1 MMKRI
6 YIHGLGQTAH
16 SWDKVIE
23 ASDNRDGIVCPD
35 LPGLIGDKET
45 TYENLYAAFSKMCDA
60 KDEEL
65 ILCGLSLGGVLA
77 LNYAVE
83 HAEKVKAL
91 VLIATP
97 YKMPKAALM
106 LQNIVFR
113 FMPDSGFKGIGFTKR
128 DFIKLCKSM
137 MELDF
142 TDELHKIT
150 CPALVVCGENDTA
163 NMKASVKM
171 ADILQDADM
180 QTVKGAA
187 HEVNAQAPEAL
198 SQILEDFYK
207 TKVLQDSTQVN
218 M

>member
-35 LPGLIGDKET
+35 LPGLIGDKEP

-83 HAEKVKAL
+83 HVKKVKAL

-128 DFIKLCKSM
+128 DFIKLCKSC
-137 MELDF
+137 LLY
-142 TDELHKIT
+142 TSGI
-150 CPALVVCGENDTA
+150 
-163 NMKASVKM
+163 
-171 ADILQDADM
+171 
-180 QTVKGAA
+180 
-187 HEVNAQAPEAL
+187 
-198 SQILEDFYK
+198 
-207 TKVLQDSTQVN
+207 TKVCKDSELCAAVKKAFEYDDSVIIEEN
-218 M
+218 IDGFEVGCAVLGRCV

>member
-23 ASDNRDGIVCPD
+23 ASDNRDGVVCPD
-35 LPGLIGDKET
+35 LPGLIGDIEP

-83 HAEKVKAL
+83 HVEKVKAL

-142 TDELHKIT
+142 NDELQ
-150 CPALVVCGENDTA
+150 NDTA

-187 HEVNAQAPEAL
+187 HEVNVQAPEAL

-207 TKVLQDSTQVN
+207 TKLQKSKIY
-218 M
+218 

>member
-1 MMKRI
+1 
-6 YIHGLGQTAH
+6 
-16 SWDKVIE
+16 
-23 ASDNRDGIVCPD
+23 
-35 LPGLIGDKET
+35 
-45 TYENLYAAFSKMCDA
+45 
-60 KDEEL
+60 
-65 ILCGLSLGGVLA
+65 
-77 LNYAVE
+77 
-83 HAEKVKAL
+83 
-91 VLIATP
+91 
-97 YKMPKAALM
+97 
-106 LQNIVFR
+106 
-113 FMPDSGFKGIGFTKR
+113 
-128 DFIKLCKSM
+128 M

>member
-1 MMKRI
+1 MKRI

-23 ASDNRDGIVCPD
+23 ASDNRDGIACPD

-163 NMKASVKM
+163 NMKASVKW
-171 ADILQDADM
+171 
-180 QTVKGAA
+180 
-187 HEVNAQAPEAL
+187 
-198 SQILEDFYK
+198 QIFCRMPICRRS
-207 TKVLQDSTQVN
+207 KVQLMRSTLRHLRHCRRYWKIFIRQNCRIQRYIKV
-218 M
+218 

>member
-1 MMKRI
+1 
-6 YIHGLGQTAH
+6 
-16 SWDKVIE
+16 
-23 ASDNRDGIVCPD
+23 
-35 LPGLIGDKET
+35 
-45 TYENLYAAFSKMCDA
+45 
-60 KDEEL
+60 
-65 ILCGLSLGGVLA
+65 
-77 LNYAVE
+77 
-83 HAEKVKAL
+83 
-91 VLIATP
+91 
-97 YKMPKAALM
+97 M

-150 CPALVVCGENDTA
+150 CPVLVVCGENDTA

-207 TKVLQDSTQVN
+207 TKLQKSKIC
-218 M
+218 